1 MCSHIPDEQ
10 GKGTESERAVV
21 ARGGGGKM
29 MLLLVVR
36 IISLMFYLGYP

>member
-21 ARGGGGKM
+21 ARGGGGEM

-36 IISLMFYLGYP
+36 TAAKLLWLA